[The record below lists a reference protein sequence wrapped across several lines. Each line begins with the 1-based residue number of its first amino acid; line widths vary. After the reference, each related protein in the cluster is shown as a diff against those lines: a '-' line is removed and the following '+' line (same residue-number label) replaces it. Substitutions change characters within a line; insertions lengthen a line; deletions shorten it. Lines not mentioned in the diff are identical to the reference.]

1 MQELA
6 GRCRLETI
14 DPSSGDAMKG
24 IKPMGPN
31 ASKRYRRTIIFVY
44 VLWIAMESSNF
55 ESQTLDVDFLF
66 MRVTI
71 NAPNKTEWTKNDCV
85 DLLNEGI
92 FSSQASLWYK
102 LCSRVFMQYDQW
114 LVQRS
119 CYRWDASNLEYLAS
133 LEAAFKYN
141 GLNEVPQQAIRHI
154 IVPAITRKKHAT
166 LYLLKTKEL

>member
-66 MRVTI
+66 MRKRPFKMASVSF
-71 NAPNKTEWTKNDCV
+71 V
-85 DLLNEGI
+85 DEGLPGSKALN
-92 FSSQASLWYK
+92 SAT
-102 LCSRVFMQYDQW
+102 
-114 LVQRS
+114 
-119 CYRWDASNLEYLAS
+119 
-133 LEAAFKYN
+133 
-141 GLNEVPQQAIRHI
+141 NEVI
-154 IVPAITRKKHAT
+154 
-166 LYLLKTKEL
+166 